1 MRSRGITVAIV
12 LSSALASGGWLMQRG
27 LRGAGSSAAGVKLYE
42 QVLTRVAQ
50 QYVDSVPVADLYEKS
65 VTGLLG
71 ELSDPHSVFLERE
84 RLRALTESTTGR
96 YAGVGIQMDLRDG
109 WITVVAPLPG
119 SPADR
124 VGVQTG
130 DRLVEIDG
138 KLTAG
143 WTSDEASRA
152 LRGAPGT
159 LVRLSLERPG
169 VTERIPVQLNREQ
182 IQVPSVRYADMIGNG
197 VGYVDLTIFSET
209 SAEELR
215 EAIDTLRARGMRRLV
230 LDLRGNP
237 GGLLDQGVEIAEMFL
252 DDGERVV
259 STRGRT
265 PDATREFT
273 DDGDQIW
280 PDMPI
285 VVLVDNGSASASE
298 IVAGALQ
305 DQDRAAIVGATTFGK
320 GSAQSLFPLP
330 PAGALKLTTAKWF
343 TPLGRSIDRPERP
356 SEDDGEAADETPQR
370 EQLRTPGGRTVLGG
384 GGITP
389 DVIVEDSI
397 RPASERALERALG
410 KEITRFRDVLASYA
424 LELKGRRAVADE
436 RFTVTAA
443 VRDEL
448 FARLRA
454 RGIAIDRD
462 VYDAAEPLVARIL
475 GAQIARYVFGPE
487 AEYARAL
494 RQDRA
499 MAIALELLNASRS
512 PDDLLNRAATKQA
525 ALIQARGDSTAR
537 SVAAGR

>member
-50 QYVDSVPVADLYEKS
+50 QYVDSVPLADLYEKS

-71 ELSDPHSVFLERE
+71 ELADPHSVFLERE

-159 LVRLSLERPG
+159 LVRLSIERPG

-215 EAIDTLRARGMRRLV
+215 EAIDTLRARGMRRLA

-237 GGLLDQGVEIAEMFL
+237 GGLLDQGVEIAELFL

-305 DQDRAAIVGATTFGK
+305 DQDRAALVGATTFGK

-343 TPLGRSIDRPERP
+343 TPLGRSIDRPARR
-356 SEDDGEAADETPQR
+356 SEDDEAAADETPQR
-370 EQLRTPGGRTVLGG
+370 QQLRTPGGRTVLGG

-443 VRDEL
+443 MRDEL

-454 RGIAIDRD
+454 RGIALDRD
-462 VYDAAEPLVARIL
+462 VYDAAEPLVTRIL
-475 GAQIARYVFGPE
+475 GAQIARYVFGPD

-512 PDDLLNRAATKQA
+512 PDDLLDRAATKQA

-537 SVAAGR
+537 SAAAGR

>member
-27 LRGAGSSAAGVKLYE
+27 LRGAGSSAAGARLYE
-42 QVLTRVAQ
+42 QVLGRVAH
-50 QYVDSVPVADLYEKS
+50 QYVDSIPLAELYDKS
-65 VTGLLG
+65 VTGLLD
-71 ELSDPHSVFLERE
+71 ELGDPHSVFLEQE

-143 WTSDEASRA
+143 WTADEASRA

-169 VTERIPVQLNREQ
+169 VTERIPVQLNRQQ
-182 IQVPSVRYADMIGNG
+182 IHVPSVRYADMIGNG

-209 SAEELR
+209 SAKELR
-215 EAIDTLRARGMRRLV
+215 DAIDTLRARGMRRLV

-273 DDGDQIW
+273 DDGDQRW

-330 PAGALKLTTAKWF
+330 AVGALKLTTAKWF
-343 TPLGRSIDRPERP
+343 TPLGRSIDRSERP
-356 SEDDGEAADETPQR
+356 SEDDDDVGREPPKR
-370 EQLRTPGGRTVLGG
+370 EQLRTPAGRTVLGG

-389 DVIVEDSI
+389 DVVIEDSL
-397 RPASERALERALG
+397 RPGNELALERALG
-410 KEITRFRDVLASYA
+410 KDITRFRDVLATYA
-424 LELKGRRAVADE
+424 LELKGRRAVADAS
-436 RFTVTAA
+436 FTVTPAM
-443 VRDEL
+443 RDEL
-448 FARLRA
+448 YARLRA
-454 RGIAIDRD
+454 RGVLLDRD
-462 VYDAAEPLVARIL
+462 VYDGAEPLVTRIL
-475 GAQIARYVFGPE
+475 GSQIARYVFGPD

-499 MAIALELLNASRS
+499 MAVALELLNASRS

-537 SVAAGR
+537 STAAAP

>member
-1 MRSRGITVAIV
+1 MRSRGLTVVIV

-27 LRGAGSSAAGVKLYE
+27 LRGAGSAAAGARLYE
-42 QVLTRVAQ
+42 QVLGRVAQ
-50 QYVDSVPVADLYEKS
+50 QYVDSVPLAELYEKS
-65 VTGLLG
+65 VAGLLN
-71 ELSDPHSVFLERE
+71 ELGDPHSVFLEQE

-138 KLTAG
+138 RLTSG
-143 WTSDEASRA
+143 WTADEASRA

-159 LVRLSLERPG
+159 PVRLTLERPG
-169 VTERIPVQLNREQ
+169 VTERIPVQLKREQ
-182 IQVPSVRYADMIGNG
+182 IHVPSVRYADVIGNG

-209 SAEELR
+209 SARELR
-215 EAIDTLRARGMRRLV
+215 DAIDTLRARGMRRLV
-230 LDLRGNP
+230 LDVRDNP
-237 GGLLDQGVEIAEMFL
+237 GGLLDQGVEIAELFL

-265 PDATREFT
+265 PDATRAFT
-273 DDGDQIW
+273 DDADQRW

-305 DQDRAAIVGATTFGK
+305 DQDRAALVGGTTFGK

-330 PAGALKLTTAKWF
+330 PDGALKLTTAKWF
-343 TPLGRSIDRPERP
+343 TPLGRSIDRPQRP
-356 SEDDGEAADETPQR
+356 AEEDEDAPGARPPA
-370 EQLRTPGGRTVLGG
+370 EQVRTPAGRTVLGG

-389 DVIVEDSI
+389 DVIVEDSL
-397 RPASERALERALG
+397 RPAYELALERALG
-410 KEITRFRDVLASYA
+410 KDITRFRGVLASYA
-424 LELKGRRAVADE
+424 LELKGRRAVTDE
-436 RFTVTAA
+436 RFAVNAA
-443 VRDEL
+443 MRDEL
-448 FARLRA
+448 YERLRA
-454 RGIAIDRD
+454 RGVTLDRG
-462 VYDAAEPLVARIL
+462 VYEDAEPLITRIL
-475 GAQIARYVFGPE
+475 GSQIARYVFGPE

-499 MAIALELLNASRS
+499 MAVALELLNASRS
-512 PDDLLNRAATKQA
+512 PDDLLNRAAMKQA
-525 ALIQARGDSTAR
+525 ALLRTRGDSIAR
-537 SVAAGR
+537 RMTAGR